1 MREGYS
7 LNSLAELRAIPPEQR
22 TAKSARRVASK
33 NAWYGFNPLS
43 TAEDDNDLAIAPDD
57 IADDE
62 PGRWEMMIS
71 ATTGDGG
78 GGGGDGDLSDLLDRV
93 VALENQTSY
102 LSDEILNLTD
112 TSSQLDD
119 LVNGLPG
126 AIAQILA
133 ALLFEEGVLFDV
145 SYDSGT
151 NETTA
156 YTNYLNS
163 DRWVVVEVRD
173 GNVTRPFEVVYE
185 SSGSWIRAKV
195 VLSGDYSSATLRAF
209 IVRVPYEY
217 EIAAIAE
224 DAIQDIGG
232 S

>member
-7 LNSLAELRAIPPEQR
+7 VSPAELRAIPPEQR
-22 TAKSARRVASK
+22 TARSVRRVFPVNRWVGFMPASTK
-33 NAWYGFNPLS
+33 P
-43 TAEDDNDLAIAPDD
+43 DDGESVFAPDVGT
-57 IADDE
+57 
-62 PGRWEMMIS
+62 GRWEVMES
-71 ATTGDGG
+71 TSTGGSGG
-78 GGGGDGDLSDLLDRV
+78 SGGDGDLSDLLDRV
-93 VALENQTSY
+93 AFLESETLY
-102 LSDEILNLTD
+102 LSNEISNFSD
-112 TSSQLDD
+112 VGSSLDD
-119 LVNGLPG
+119 LVSGLPG

-133 ALLFEEGVLFDV
+133 ALLFEEGVLFDA

-156 YTNYLNS
+156 YTNYLDS